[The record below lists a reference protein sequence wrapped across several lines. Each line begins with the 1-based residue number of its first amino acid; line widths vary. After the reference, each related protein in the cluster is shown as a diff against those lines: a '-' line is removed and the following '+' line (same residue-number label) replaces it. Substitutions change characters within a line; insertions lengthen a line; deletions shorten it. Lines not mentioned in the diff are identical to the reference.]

1 MFVCLIGL
9 IDQTFYLT
17 FFIIQQTD
25 SGGLDG
31 KTYTDHS
38 CLMGNPWWED
48 DRGRMCF
55 NPVKNYQVMMSGNR

>member
-1 MFVCLIGL
+1 M
-9 IDQTFYLT
+9 
-17 FFIIQQTD
+17 QQTD